1 MCCKQTADHTIP
13 PLFIKIPTKRNS
25 REVSFHYF
33 CSYKQHLMKMKE
45 KLDFSE
51 VPYQYAMCLNQQC
64 LKADTCLR
72 QLAEQSVPEKVE
84 YWSIISPKRL
94 NSIKGDC
101 PYYRSNIKARY
112 AKGFIGILESL
123 PHKQMENVISSG
135 RAWASSSSMESM
147 SSMNIF
153 FKAPTPFSWITPR
166 GCRSSFPWREA
177 RRFFRVL

>member
-94 NSIKGDC
+94 NSIKGRLPLLSFQYQGTLC
-101 PYYRSNIKARY
+101 KRNLS
-112 AKGFIGILESL
+112 GSLESL
-123 PHKQMENVISSG
+123 PHKQMENVISHLI
-135 RAWASSSSMESM
+135 SSSTE
-147 SSMNIF
+147 
-153 FKAPTPFSWITPR
+153 
-166 GCRSSFPWREA
+166 
-177 RRFFRVL
+177 